1 MQQTDCVALAVV
13 EVTLFGLL
21 IFAFVMDAWVR
32 VKDLSSSAQATVMR
46 GESSMK
52 SLYVMYGIATVVYSL
67 LIQVAPNL
75 DGYRVPLIVLNYISL
90 TYLFFFS
97 SWFRNRL
104 FFPLLGRVRKD

>member
-1 MQQTDCVALAVV
+1 MQQTDCVALAVI
-13 EVTLFGLL
+13 EVMLLGLL
-21 IFAFVMDAWVR
+21 FISLAMDAWIR
-32 VKDLSSSAQATVMR
+32 VKDRSSSAQATVVR
-46 GESSMK
+46 GETSMN

-75 DGYRVPLIVLNYISL
+75 DGYRVSLIALNYISL

-104 FFPLLGRVRKD
+104 FFPLLGRARKD